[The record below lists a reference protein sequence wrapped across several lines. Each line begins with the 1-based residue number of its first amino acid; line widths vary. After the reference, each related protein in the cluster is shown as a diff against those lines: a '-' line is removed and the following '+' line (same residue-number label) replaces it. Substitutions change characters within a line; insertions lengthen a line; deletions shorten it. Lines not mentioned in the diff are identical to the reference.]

1 MTNRRILKKYVC
13 VLLQRL
19 KKSPDQSDKEVY
31 NYLLKKVKKLTGIDE
46 EIRRMGENPSL
57 HWKHNVKPV
66 KLKSLVKEA
75 NRRRYDSDYTR
86 GTLLKML
93 AV

>member
-1 MTNRRILKKYVC
+1 MTNRRIIKKYVC

-19 KKSPDQSDKEVY
+19 RNSPDQSDREVY
-31 NYLLKKVKKLTGIDE
+31 NYLLKTVKKLPGVDDM
-46 EIRRMGENPSL
+46 IRRMGESPSL

-66 KLKSLVKEA
+66 KLKSIIKEA
-75 NRRRYDSDYTR
+75 NKKRRDTDYTR
-86 GTLLKML
+86 STLLKMF